1 MQYLN
6 LLGSHPG
13 CAGLRLF
20 AKSLF
25 DALGVDHRDERESSN
40 YVDGY
45 YFKGSLASMI
55 FSVAGDDEDAH
66 ENVQYWI
73 HISADLDTSETL
85 EDAVSQLIRDKLLP
99 MGFQLTRIANFGKR
113 NEQRIDY

>member
-6 LLGSHPG
+6 LLGAHSS

-20 AKSLF
+20 AKLLF
-25 DALGVDHRDERESSN
+25 DALDVDERDERESSN

-45 YFKGSLASMI
+45 YLKGTLGSLS
-55 FSVAGDDEDAH
+55 FSVAGSDEDTH
-66 ENVQYWI
+66 ENAQYWI
-73 HISADLDTSETL
+73 HISADLDTPETL